1 MIMNGGAPSQLN
13 PPHSFTP
20 DGTKNLIVEDRMKN
34 FKLKTSAVL
43 DRILTKG
50 SKANKRKGKR

>member
-1 MIMNGGAPSQLN
+1 MIMNGAAPHQSN

-20 DGTKNLIVEDRMKN
+20 DGTKNLIVEDRMKD

-43 DRILTKG
+43 DRILTNK
-50 SKANKRKGKR
+50 SKANKRKG